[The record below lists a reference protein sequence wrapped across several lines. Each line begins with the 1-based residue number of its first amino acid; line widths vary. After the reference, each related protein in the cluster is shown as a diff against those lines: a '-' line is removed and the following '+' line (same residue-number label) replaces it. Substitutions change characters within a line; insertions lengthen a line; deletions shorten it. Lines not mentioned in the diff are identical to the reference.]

1 MKGSR
6 SRRWSGKTKIRK
18 RPKQTKRISLPL
30 GSVILTLGLG
40 VPVFTD
46 CTDGDLSTNT
56 STSLGVDQV
65 MIYLFW
71 RLKSNRLRRCTS
83 NVKEWSRSLLSC
95 YKRKRGLTEA
105 LNIVARQHSYDS
117 YMLTM
122 GRWLH
127 IFERT
132 LFIQRNEFFQNLCHP
147 LLGHLI

>member
-40 VPVFTD
+40 VAVFTD

-71 RLKSNRLRRCTS
+71 RLTSSRLRRSIS
-83 NVKEWSRSLLSC
+83 NAREWSWIGNIGLVMTVFFTAYSFCLWGCAGRVAFGVNLSLMSLHEYSGVTLDAL
-95 YKRKRGLTEA
+95 RKA
-105 LNIVARQHSYDS
+105 PKSIS
-117 YMLTM
+117 
-122 GRWLH
+122 WL
-127 IFERT
+127 R
-132 LFIQRNEFFQNLCHP
+132 
-147 LLGHLI
+147 